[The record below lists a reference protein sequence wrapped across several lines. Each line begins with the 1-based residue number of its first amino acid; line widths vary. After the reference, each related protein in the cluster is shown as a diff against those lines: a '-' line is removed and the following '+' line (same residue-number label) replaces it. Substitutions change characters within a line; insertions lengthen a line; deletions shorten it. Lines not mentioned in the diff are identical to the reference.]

1 MALAALI
8 KIQVVNELVGGRN
21 LAAGVQVV
29 TVVDGAEYLALGVG
43 ELLLEVLAVRPGGKA
58 HDFVQRA
65 GYDGILRADGALR
78 IEGSDRRKGDAH
90 QQDYQRP
97 AQAERGVH
105 PSKMRLFLNSEQL
118 WTVLEL

>member
-8 KIQVVNELVGGRN
+8 EIEVVNELVGRRY

-29 TVVDGAEYLALGVG
+29 TMVDGAENLALGVG
-43 ELLLEVLAVRPGGKA
+43 EVLLKMLAVRPGGKA

-65 GYDGILRADGALR
+65 GNDGILRADGALR
-78 IEGSDRRKGDAH
+78 VEGSDRSQGDAH

-105 PSKMRLFLNSEQL
+105 STKMRLFPNSEQL

>member
-8 KIQVVNELVGGRN
+8 EIEVVNELVGRRY

-29 TVVDGAEYLALGVG
+29 TMVDGAENLALGVG
-43 ELLLEVLAVRPGGKA
+43 EVLLKMLAVRPGGKA

-65 GYDGILRADGALR
+65 GNDGILRADGALR
-78 IEGSDRRKGDAH
+78 VESSDRRQGDAH
-90 QQDYQRP
+90 QQDDQRP
-97 AQAERGVH
+97 AQAERRVH
-105 PSKMRLFLNSEQL
+105 PTKMRLFFNSEQL